1 MVEYKREYYNSGE
14 LEKEYFE
21 INEKKEG
28 EFKSYYKNGE
38 IQEIC
43 TYIDGKRNGE
53 YKYYFPDGSLTTIGT
68 FVNDNKNGE
77 FKYYSDNVLV
87 DSCIYINGVRKTVD
101 EIEIEKVL
109 LDIVKKKVN
118 LIFYFGLSN
127 HLNTIVAKT
136 LVLTL
141 LASFVRPSGGI
152 LLLGKFRTLSCNLI

>member
-28 EFKSYYKNGE
+28 EFKSYYKNGKIRE
-38 IQEIC
+38 IY

-68 FVNDNKNGE
+68 SVNDNKNGE

-127 HLNTIVAKT
+127 NGVVTKT
-136 LVLTL
+136 LVRTL
-141 LASFVRPSGGI
+141 LASFVRPFNGI
-152 LLLGKFRTLSCNLI
+152 FLGKIRTLSFNLI